1 MAQVTQKV
9 ETEGRLLCPEIGL
22 LGSPTNLTCIE
33 AKGGLAFIAP
43 RRTSACET
51 STGKCV
57 STGPFTASVIN
68 TTASVLTIPALLKSH
83 AGIWKCGSDGDKP
96 DSPSCQMTVAKL
108 PTCTITG
115 RRYDDSDFIVDEEVA
130 LKVNV
135 TGYYC
140 SESVQFQLQT
150 GNIQTGLDNSQW
162 NATTSVIFNLTE
174 THIGEVK
181 LVFKCGGYRQ
191 ALTCEGIQ
199 QLGLMTN
206 VDDDDTGVTDTSLSI
221 HEDHC
226 RSTSVIAGTV
236 GAVVIL
242 LNVFAVIICLRRHHL
257 CQMRQASASYLGAVY
272 VPGSVASDY
281 GYATVDDVGY
291 VSGQYLRPTVD

>member
-1 MAQVTQKV
+1 MNSIIPLLMVTLAATVTPKV
-9 ETEGRLLCPEIGL
+9 EIEGRLLCPEIGL

-33 AKGGLAFIAP
+33 AKGGYSFITP
-43 RRTSACET
+43 RGTSAATCET
-51 STGKCV
+51 SAGKCI
-57 STGPFTASVIN
+57 STGHFTASVIN
-68 TTASVLTIPALLKSH
+68 TTSIVLTIPDLLKSH
-83 AGIWKCGSDGDKP
+83 AGVWKCGSDDNKP
-96 DSPSCQMTVAKL
+96 DPPSCQMTVANL

-150 GNIQTGLDNSQW
+150 GNIQTGLDHSQW

-199 QLGLMTN
+199 QLGNTSSGNHSWTTTPAANPSLYI
-206 VDDDDTGVTDTSLSI
+206 VPVCSVSVLLCLIIVVSCLDFFCIGDATDI
-221 HEDHC
+221 
-226 RSTSVIAGTV
+226 V
-236 GAVVIL
+236 
-242 LNVFAVIICLRRHHL
+242 
-257 CQMRQASASYLGAVY
+257 RQR
-272 VPGSVASDY
+272 
-281 GYATVDDVGY
+281 
-291 VSGQYLRPTVD
+291 Q